1 MDFSV
6 GWHDIC
12 LHSGEKMKKNDSKK
26 YILQALKRYDLEHIF
41 DPCDLEHVFISEFER
56 GNM

>member
-1 MDFSV
+1 
-6 GWHDIC
+6 
-12 LHSGEKMKKNDSKK
+12 MKKNDSKK